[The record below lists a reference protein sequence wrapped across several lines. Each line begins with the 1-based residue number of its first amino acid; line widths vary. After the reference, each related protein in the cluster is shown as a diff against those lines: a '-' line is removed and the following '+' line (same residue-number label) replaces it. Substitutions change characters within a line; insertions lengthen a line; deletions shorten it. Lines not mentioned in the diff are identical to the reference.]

1 MLPNPSSSM
10 KVSFHHKIAFSY
22 SHLVAVEKHHHRHYS
37 HITITVSNV
46 IAIFPL
52 KSPIHIHCDCHVIF
66 IVANMISI
74 SKSLL
79 SPLDLMFQLVGYE
92 GSVVFSV
99 SLEFRTLHQQGA
111 IVSHS
116 FISGGFRLC
125 FRCHTYSW

>member
-10 KVSFHHKIAFSY
+10 KVSFHHKIAFSM
-22 SHLVAVEKHHHRHYS
+22 RIS

-125 FRCHTYSW
+125 FRCHSSSISTFSWSL